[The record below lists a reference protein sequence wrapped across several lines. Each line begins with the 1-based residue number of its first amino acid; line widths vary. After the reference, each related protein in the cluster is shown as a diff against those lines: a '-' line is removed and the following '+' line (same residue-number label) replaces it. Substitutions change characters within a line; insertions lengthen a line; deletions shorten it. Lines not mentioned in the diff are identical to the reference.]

1 MIAIDTNV
9 IVRYLVGDDPEQ
21 TEAAHALLDGLT
33 PDEPGFICRE
43 VMLETA
49 WVLERSYNFTRTR
62 VAEALMDLTA
72 SDSIMVENSD
82 EAAAAAYRYQQGG
95 ADFADRM
102 ILSAARR
109 WTALPLHTFHRRIPR
124 MEGATLVGG

>member
-21 TEAAHALLDGLT
+21 TEAAQALVDGLT

-49 WVLERSYNFTRTR
+49 WVLERNYDFTRAR

-72 SDSIMVENSD
+72 SESIVVENSD
-82 EAAAAAYRYQQGG
+82 EAAAAAHQYGQGG

-109 WTALPLHTFHRRIPR
+109 WGALPLHTFDRRLSR
-124 MEGATLVGG
+124 LEGTTLAGG